1 MTRSSENMERY
12 YQRQARE
19 DHRSTTWYPIFFFV
33 GLAGTI
39 VHYILR
45 EEPPWALYVGLAPA
59 LPCLAVVWGLWRAQ
73 EWARWVA
80 GLLLAGV
87 AVAQVLHMAAEGSWR
102 PIVETIM
109 VGLFAVL
116 MLHPDTK
123 ERFAYLRA
131 GRERERAGG
140 STAA

>member
-1 MTRSSENMERY
+1 M
-12 YQRQARE
+12 
-19 DHRSTTWYPIFFFV
+19 
-33 GLAGTI
+33 
-39 VHYILR
+39 
-45 EEPPWALYVGLAPA
+45 
-59 LPCLAVVWGLWRAQ
+59 
-73 EWARWVA
+73 
-80 GLLLAGV
+80 
-87 AVAQVLHMAAEGSWR
+87 AEGSSAETELSVVEAAPAWR
-102 PIVETIM
+102 ARWRRSSQRKPPIVETIM